1 MTKRWQRVG
10 RLILAVSC
18 ASIGVVE
25 AGELAGAALLGGPKP
40 VVVAWGNG
48 VTRWPAEGGNPERF
62 LAGRKFT
69 AGCAGGD
76 GTLFLLEGG
85 RLSMF
90 RVPYTEGVVL
100 ESDTGFQDCLPWTM
114 DGRRGVLIP
123 HRHLQ
128 LRFYREG
135 ASPKDLYS
143 IYTPSKQGGLLAR
156 DIDLDGRDDLLWGN
170 YWLERPRRKQ
180 AHWRL
185 FAINTFFEKED
196 SALARLAWSGGEG
209 LYWGAATGDPRLA
222 LLRPAPDRKQLWTA
236 EMLPDPPSGITALLP
251 VKGALAVAHVKGIA
265 VYERSGS
272 GFMRRDVTASS
283 AVALYE
289 RDGAVW
295 AVFDSGPRVV
305 YRLK

>member
-1 MTKRWQRVG
+1 MG
-10 RLILAVSC
+10 L
-18 ASIGVVE
+18 VE
-25 AGELAGAALLGGPKP
+25 AGELAGAALLGGPEP
-40 VVVAWGNG
+40 VVVAWGDG
-48 VTRWPAEGGNPERF
+48 VTRWPAEGGNGERF
-62 LAGRKFT
+62 LKGRKFT

-76 GTLFLLEGG
+76 GTLFLLEDG

-90 RVPYTEGVVL
+90 RAPYTNGVVL
-100 ESDTGFQDCLPWTM
+100 ESDTGFQDCLPWMM

-143 IYTPSKQGGLLAR
+143 IYTPSKQGGLIAR
-156 DIDLDGRDDLLWGN
+156 DVDLDGRDDLLWGN
-170 YWLERPRRKQ
+170 YWLQRPRAKQ

-185 FAINTFFEKED
+185 FAINTFFETGE
-196 SALARLAWSGGEG
+196 SALARLAWSGQEG
-209 LYWGAATGDPRLA
+209 LFWGAAAGEPRLA
-222 LLRPAPDRKQLWTA
+222 LMKPAADRKQLWKA
-236 EMLPDPPSGITALLP
+236 ETLPDPPSGITALLP
-251 VKGALAVAHVKGIA
+251 LRGALAVAHAKGIA
-265 VYERSGS
+265 LYERSRN
-272 GFMRRDVTASS
+272 GFMRRDLTASS